1 MKLPLARIANLLSS
15 SGDIGS
21 DVMAEGY
28 SIDSRTLDPGE
39 LFFAVRGERL
49 DGHDFVAQAL
59 QRGAVAAVVAR
70 HPAGRYAPGQRLLQV
85 EDTLA
90 ALQKLASAVRRIWG
104 NKLIAVTGSA
114 GKTTTKEAIAH
125 LLAVRFRVFKSQ
137 GNLNNHF
144 GLPLQLLRLERSHDV
159 AVVELG
165 MSHAGEIAALARI
178 AQPEIGV
185 VTLVAPVHLE
195 FFDSIEGI
203 ARAKQELIAALP
215 EAGIAVLNADDP
227 YVSQF
232 GRGFRG
238 RVLTF
243 GISHPADFRAHKV
256 QMKGA
261 LGSSFEVISHGATA
275 PVSLPLLGLHNVY
288 NALAAL
294 AVASERG
301 VPLPEAAS
309 ALASFAPVANRGE
322 LLRLAGATVINDCYN
337 CNPAALNAMVDAL
350 MELPAARHIVVAGGM
365 LELG

>member
-1 MKLPLARIANLLSS
+1 
-15 SGDIGS
+15 
-21 DVMAEGY
+21 
-28 SIDSRTLDPGE
+28 
-39 LFFAVRGERL
+39 
-49 DGHDFVAQAL
+49 
-59 QRGAVAAVVAR
+59 
-70 HPAGRYAPGQRLLQV
+70 
-85 EDTLA
+85 
-90 ALQKLASAVRRIWG
+90 
-104 NKLIAVTGSA
+104 GSA

-365 LELG
+365 LELGPDTERLHRECGRHMAERNVDVVLGVCALASAIVQEARAHGVTAEFVETPQQAGDWLAREARSGDAILLKASRGVRLEAALESWKAALAKV